1 MRKFTN
7 TEISEIRKN
16 LNNGVVYVG
25 VKNGRATGGEIYH
38 SAYPSKLIAWRHY
51 GQSAIKN
58 TNEQLR
64 WLLETIFDDCD
75 DIVIGVWSDYHISYI
90 PLDKSYEA
98 IDYSTSHPNIFGV

>member
-7 TEISEIRKN
+7 NEISEIRKN

-25 VKNGRATGGEIYH
+25 VANGRMTGGKIYH
-38 SAYPSKLIAWRHY
+38 SAYPSKFIAWEHY

-75 DIVIGVWSDYHISYI
+75 DIVIGVWSDYHIAYI

-98 IDYSTSHPNIFGV
+98 FDYSTSHPNVLGA